1 MMVFKGWI
9 PKLLDTRFGEFRKI
23 SDDFSVEIDDDGLT
37 TGEKYDIGRV
47 RLFSSFL
54 HFNLLRTISEI
65 NDVLSVNEKG
75 ILQLDAL
82 YQKYA
87 ENYKKQ
93 TGEELT
99 MDKAEFADM
108 IRTNLSNQIRE
119 LATLF
124 ALLGL
129 AMSMGFFKPD
139 DDEDKATKNAYRF
152 TQKVVDKFTNELSFF
167 YNPVEIE
174 SIFSGNVFPA
184 VGLFADAG
192 RFVKHLSLE
201 FTGFDLS
208 DPTKSRE
215 EVQKKALPI
224 KYLGKMLPVT
234 KSLITYGAIMS
245 DDFAKE
251 YDVTIQKDNNK

>member
-1 MMVFKGWI
+1 M
-9 PKLLDTRFGEFRKI
+9 
-23 SDDFSVEIDDDGLT
+23 
-37 TGEKYDIGRV
+37 
-47 RLFSSFL
+47 
-54 HFNLLRTISEI
+54 N
-65 NDVLSVNEKG
+65 
-75 ILQLDAL
+75 ILQ
-82 YQKYA
+82 
-87 ENYKKQ
+87 
-93 TGEELT
+93 
-99 MDKAEFADM
+99 
-108 IRTNLSNQIRE
+108 
-119 LATLF
+119 
-124 ALLGL
+124 
-129 AMSMGFFKPD
+129 
-139 DDEDKATKNAYRF
+139 
-152 TQKVVDKFTNELSFF
+152 VFTNELSFF

-234 KSLITYGAIMS
+234 KSLITYGAIIS
-245 DDFAKE
+245 EDFAKE